1 MHIPRAITI
10 DGPAGSGKS
19 TLGASLAAALG
30 YVYFDTGVMY
40 RALTLAVIEAG
51 VDPTDSAAV
60 TACAEQCDIGVLP
73 PTVADGR
80 QYTITL
86 AGRDVTWDI
95 RDQRV
100 EKLVSTVAGHPPVRV
115 IMRAQQRAIGLR
127 GNVVM
132 VGRDIGSIVLPEA
145 PLKIY
150 LDVSI
155 AERARRRVAE
165 LAARGEHIDEHALAE
180 SIAQRDA
187 RDAHVMQPAPDAIH
201 IDGDTQSPAQ
211 TLVYV
216 LSLVPAALHTA
227 EER

>member
-1 MHIPRAITI
+1 MTTPRAITI

-30 YVYFDTGVMY
+30 FVYFDTGVMY

-51 VDPTDSAAV
+51 IEPTDATAV
-60 TACAEQCDIGVLP
+60 TACAERIHIGVQP

-80 QYTITL
+80 QYTITIDD
-86 AGRDVTWDI
+86 RDVTWDI

-100 EKLVSTVAGHPPVRV
+100 ERAVSLAAGHPAVRV
-115 IMRAQQRAIGLR
+115 IMRAQQRAIGMR
-127 GNVVM
+127 GDVVM

-155 AERARRRVAE
+155 AERARRRSAE
-165 LAARGEHIDEHALAE
+165 LAARGESVDTAALEASIKNRDE
-180 SIAQRDA
+180 
-187 RDAHVMQPAPDAIH
+187 RDAHVMQPAPDAVH
-201 IDGDTQSPAQ
+201 INGDTQSPAD
-211 TLVYV
+211 TLSYV
-216 LSLVPAALHTA
+216 LSLVPAGMRPHA
-227 EER
+227 

>member
-1 MHIPRAITI
+1 MNTPRAITI

-30 YVYFDTGVMY
+30 FVYFDTGVMY
-40 RALTLAVIEAG
+40 RALTLAVLDAG
-51 VDPTDSAAV
+51 IDPSDGVAV
-60 TACAEQCDIGVLP
+60 AACAERIDIGVEP

-86 AGRDVTWDI
+86 DDRDVTWDI
-95 RDQRV
+95 REQRV
-100 EKLVSTVAGHPPVRV
+100 ERAVSTAAGHPAVRV
-115 IMRAQQRAIGLR
+115 ILRAQQRAIGMR

-155 AERARRRVAE
+155 AERTRRRSTE
-165 LAARGEHIDEHALAE
+165 LLSRGDTVDEHALYD
-180 SIAQRDA
+180 SIATRDA
-187 RDAHVMQPAPDAIH
+187 RDAHVMHPAPDAVH
-201 IDGDTQSPAQ
+201 INGDTQSPAD
-211 TLVYV
+211 TLAYV
-216 LSLVPAALHTA
+216 LSLVPTGMRSHH
-227 EER
+227 

>member
-1 MHIPRAITI
+1 MNTPRAITI

-30 YVYFDTGVMY
+30 FVYFDTGVMY
-40 RALTLAVIEAG
+40 RALTLAVLDADI
-51 VDPTDSAAV
+51 DPSDGTAV
-60 TACAEQCDIGVLP
+60 AACAERIDIGVHP

-86 AGRDVTWDI
+86 DGRDITWDI
-95 RDQRV
+95 REQRV
-100 EKLVSTVAGHPPVRV
+100 ERAVSIAAGHPAVRV
-115 IMRAQQRAIGLR
+115 ILRAQQRAIGMR

-155 AERARRRVAE
+155 AERTRRRSAE
-165 LAARGEHIDEHALAE
+165 LVGRGDSVDEHALYD
-180 SIAQRDA
+180 SIANRDA
-187 RDAHVMQPAPDAIH
+187 RDAHVMQPAPDAVH
-201 IDGDTQSPAQ
+201 INGDTQSPAD
-211 TLVYV
+211 TLAYV
-216 LSLVPAALHTA
+216 LSLVPAGMRSHP
-227 EER
+227 

>member
-1 MHIPRAITI
+1 MNTPRAITI

-30 YVYFDTGVMY
+30 FVYFDTGVMY
-40 RALTLAVIEAG
+40 RALTLAVLDAG
-51 VDPTDSAAV
+51 IDPSDGAAV
-60 TACAEQCDIGVLP
+60 AACAERIDIGVQP

-86 AGRDVTWDI
+86 DGRDVTWDI
-95 RDQRV
+95 REQRV
-100 EKLVSTVAGHPPVRV
+100 ERAVSTAAGHPAVRV
-115 IMRAQQRAIGLR
+115 ILRAQQRAIGMR

-155 AERARRRVAE
+155 AERTRRRSAE
-165 LAARGEHIDEHALAE
+165 LVGRGDSVDEHALYD
-180 SIAQRDA
+180 SIANRDA
-187 RDAHVMQPAPDAIH
+187 RDAHVMQPAPDAVH
-201 IDGDTQSPAQ
+201 INGDTQSPAD
-211 TLVYV
+211 TLAYV
-216 LSLVPAALHTA
+216 LSLVPAGMRSHH
-227 EER
+227 